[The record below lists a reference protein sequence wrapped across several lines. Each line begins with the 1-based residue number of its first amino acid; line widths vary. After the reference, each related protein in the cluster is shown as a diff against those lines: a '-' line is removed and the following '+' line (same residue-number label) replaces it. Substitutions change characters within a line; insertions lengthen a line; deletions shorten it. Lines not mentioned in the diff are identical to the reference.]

1 MEQANSVA
9 DYLKILE
16 RYKVYSRQYYRG
28 QLEKYVTIPPS
39 IARNRG
45 YSSNE
50 SAIYHESI
58 GMKKDEFKDLLTP
71 LEKLAKLQHYGI
83 PTRLV
88 DVTIDPLIALF
99 FAVENV
105 DDLSPGNVYVYLVEG
120 YPSNSKEAKLLSI
133 LPTLPN
139 LKVDSIIA
147 EYKKIFGGTL
157 SYDEVLKIVCTPI
170 IIQYSDELQISNPR
184 LYSQRGTFL
193 ICGNEVVDDR
203 ITDSLKS
210 LDAITPSVIIRI
222 PFEFKKAIKDE
233 LDLKYS
239 INQTRIYPELPSVA
253 DYIKEKYKEENL
265 SLDGKYSIVKTED
278 VSHALAKR
286 ISITIVLTEP
296 LRIDQIKSLVV
307 SIIDQHKKDAN
318 VVWVYVARNGDDYIL
333 SNWILRGQ
341 WIDPHLNKKYRPLTL
356 KSFENGYYWD
366 YGKSYSTMSDYYDQY
381 VFEDDKMLFV
391 YHQKIWEKFWSI
403 YQTLQNLF
411 QENRWDDLTSEVLK
425 QKSEITR
432 LYMQLQDSGH
442 SHNKEFDDF
451 LNMFTECISPIDD
464 LHFWIEKETLSAQ
477 AERYQIGNALN
488 KAERIV
494 ERIMHGISKWSDKLQ
509 ITDQDY
515 HNIDPIHRKKP
526 KFNYT
531 PTLPISK
538 DALEVQIEAIPV
550 IHVDKTV
557 HIEGTTNLFD
567 GASLILSMRKDKQL
581 LCQAKTV
588 IENRR
593 FVFPQFSNKG
603 NGFVHGIY
611 SCEITLSIPSV
622 QPKEFTKLAGIEYE
636 NLTGNF
642 IKRDGVGPHGIF
654 IADTPLHQPNGAAH
668 LRKSN
673 PAEFV
678 NVPRHK

>member
-16 RYKVYSRQYYRG
+16 RYKAYSSQYYRG

-45 YSSNE
+45 YFSNE

-71 LEKLAKLQHYGI
+71 LERLAKLQHYGI

-133 LPTLPN
+133 LPTLPD

-157 SYDEVLKIVCTPI
+157 SYEEVLKIVCTPI
-170 IIQYSDELQISNPR
+170 IIQYSDELQVSNPR
-184 LYSQRGTFL
+184 LHSQQGTFL
-193 ICGNEVVDDR
+193 ICGNEVVDNR
-203 ITDSLKS
+203 IIDSLKS

-222 PFEFKKAIKDE
+222 PYEYKKAIKDE

-239 INQTRIYPELPSVA
+239 VNQTRIYPELPSVA

-296 LRIDQIKSLVV
+296 MRIDQIKSLVV

-333 SNWILRGQ
+333 SNWIIRGQ
-341 WIDPHLNKKYRPLTL
+341 WIDPHLNKKYCPLTL
-356 KSFENGYYWD
+356 KTVIIGIMVSLTALCLTIIISMYLKMIRCCLFITTK
-366 YGKSYSTMSDYYDQY
+366 YGKSFGRFTRRFKTFFKKTDGMISY
-381 VFEDDKMLFV
+381 
-391 YHQKIWEKFWSI
+391 QK
-403 YQTLQNLF
+403 
-411 QENRWDDLTSEVLK
+411 
-425 QKSEITR
+425 
-432 LYMQLQDSGH
+432 
-442 SHNKEFDDF
+442 F
-451 LNMFTECISPIDD
+451 LNRSRKSPIYICNYKILDI
-464 LHFWIEKETLSAQ
+464 LIIRNSMIF
-477 AERYQIGNALN
+477 
-488 KAERIV
+488 
-494 ERIMHGISKWSDKLQ
+494 
-509 ITDQDY
+509 
-515 HNIDPIHRKKP
+515 
-526 KFNYT
+526 KF
-531 PTLPISK
+531 
-538 DALEVQIEAIPV
+538 
-550 IHVDKTV
+550 
-557 HIEGTTNLFD
+557 
-567 GASLILSMRKDKQL
+567 
-581 LCQAKTV
+581 
-588 IENRR
+588 
-593 FVFPQFSNKG
+593 
-603 NGFVHGIY
+603 IY
-611 SCEITLSIPSV
+611 
-622 QPKEFTKLAGIEYE
+622 
-636 NLTGNF
+636 
-642 IKRDGVGPHGIF
+642 
-654 IADTPLHQPNGAAH
+654 
-668 LRKSN
+668 
-673 PAEFV
+673 
-678 NVPRHK
+678 